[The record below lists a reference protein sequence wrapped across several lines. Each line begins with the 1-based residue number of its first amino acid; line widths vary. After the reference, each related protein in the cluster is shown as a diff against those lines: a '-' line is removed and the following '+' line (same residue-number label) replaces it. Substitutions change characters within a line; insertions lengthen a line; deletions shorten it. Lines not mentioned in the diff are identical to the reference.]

1 MLFETPSATCAVLH
15 RCDLAQITI
24 LFLRHDSA
32 LFVPFAKPQ
41 RCTALPQMFTG
52 AGRGK
57 ERERERET
65 LHYESYNETVVLYR
79 IQG

>member
-41 RCTALPQMFTG
+41 RCYCVASDVHWC
-52 AGRGK
+52 
-57 ERERERET
+57 REREGEGEGEGDIT
-65 LHYESYNETVVLYR
+65 L
-79 IQG
+79 